1 MLMMPTKMDVVK
13 MIILLMMM
21 ILTISQ
27 TLWLKCPL
35 EPSPRP
41 NTSLLHPWSLFM
53 GACRTPKGQTP
64 VEIFGPTPDHACGTI
79 EGKKRAR
86 HVRTKIG
93 QLSADF
99 SQSLS
104 LLCSKLS
111 WVTRVKAAPLQLASL
126 SSRILPLPIPT
137 KLVDTSKSHQP

>member
-1 MLMMPTKMDVVK
+1 
-13 MIILLMMM
+13 
-21 ILTISQ
+21 
-27 TLWLKCPL
+27 
-35 EPSPRP
+35 
-41 NTSLLHPWSLFM
+41 M

-93 QLSADF
+93 QLSADL

-104 LLCSKLS
+104 PVQQIVLADSGKSRASPVGISLIPHLAFSHSYKVSGYQQIPSAAHKSIAPSPIILLTFDNSIETP
-111 WVTRVKAAPLQLASL
+111 WAV
-126 SSRILPLPIPT
+126 
-137 KLVDTSKSHQP
+137 